1 MADLEEYRKK
11 LDQVDADMVKLF
23 EERMKLIDGVTAY
36 KIEHGREVLDP
47 EREAKKLASVADQT
61 SGSFNRTGIQELF
74 RQLMAIS
81 RKKEYDVMT
90 KEGVALPFDQ
100 YQQVDRLDF
109 KNAWVVFQGIEGA
122 YSFEAMKAFFDDSIT
137 SSKVRTWKDAM
148 KMVAEGMA
156 DYAVLPIENTT
167 AGSVSDMYDLL
178 LQFENYIV
186 GEQII
191 RIDHVLMGLPGA
203 GLSDIRKVYSHP
215 QGLAQCKN
223 FLDGHPLWERIP
235 VLNTAMGAE
244 KVAREGDKSQAAIAS
259 RTAAEYYGLD
269 ILQEDGLSAEKNST
283 RFLIVGK
290 NKVFRRDARKISICF
305 GLAHE
310 TGTLYGVLSHI
321 AFNGLN
327 MTKIES
333 RPVPEH
339 PFTYRFFID
348 FEGNLADPAVQN
360 ALRGIQEEAGD
371 LRILGN
377 Y

>member
-1 MADLEEYRKK
+1 MADLEYYRKE
-11 LDQVDADMVKLF
+11 LDKVDAEIVKLF
-23 EERMKLIDGVTAY
+23 EERMDLIDGVTEY

-47 EREAKKLASVADQT
+47 AREERKLSSVADQT
-61 SGSFNRTGIQELF
+61 SSAFNREGIQELF

-90 KEGVALPFDQ
+90 RAGAALPFDQ
-100 YQQVDRLDF
+100 YEQVDSLDF
-109 KNAWVVFQGIEGA
+109 HKARVVFQGVEGA
-122 YSFEAMKAFFDDSIT
+122 YSFEAMKTFFDDSIT
-137 SSKVRTWKDAM
+137 SSKVKTWKDAM
-148 KMVAEGMA
+148 QMVAGGSA

-178 LQFENYIV
+178 PQFENYIV

-191 RIDHVLMGLPGA
+191 RIDHMLMGLQEA
-203 GLSDIRKVYSHP
+203 KLSDIRKVYSHP

-223 FLDGHPLWERIP
+223 FLDGHPDWERVP

-244 KVAREGDKSQAAIAS
+244 KVARDGDISQAAIAS
-259 RTAAEYYGLD
+259 RTAAEYFGLK
-269 ILQEDGLSAEKNST
+269 ILQEGGMSAEKNAT
-283 RFLIVGK
+283 RFFIVGRK
-290 NKVFRRDARKISICF
+290 KIFRRDAGKISICF
-305 GLAHE
+305 GLPHE
-310 TGTLYGVLSHI
+310 TGTLYGMLSHI

-333 RPVPEH
+333 RPVPER

-348 FEGNLADPAVQN
+348 FEGNLSDPAVQN